1 MPTHPPEHTSDKHN
15 YTRLA
20 KYHHTFIYLL
30 SHTPD
35 SGTATLYLQIQSR
48 TYSRVHV
55 QTNTA

>member
-1 MPTHPPEHTSDKHN
+1 MPTHPPEHTSDKPN

-35 SGTATLYLQIQSR
+35 SGTATLLTDSIKNLL
-48 TYSRVHV
+48 TVHV